1 MSASGRRG
9 SFLQADGSRSPRGAF
24 LHYRAHGFAT
34 SFPIVSPSRQR
45 AAALAAVG
53 AQLAQRLRRSVG
65 PKPHSRVHGGSIN
78 ESYCWETSEGALFVK
93 IAPVAQRSMFEAE
106 ADGLQELARAEAVR
120 VPRVLALDVADDMAF
135 LALEWIDLGGSASA
149 ASARLGEQLARQHR
163 VTAEQF
169 GWHRDNTI
177 GSTPQINTPAMSW
190 PEFFRDARLRYQLR
204 LAERNACGG
213 RLQERGAQLLDRI
226 AEFFADHRPVPSLLH
241 GDLWGGN
248 AAADEHGAPVLFDP
262 AVYYGDREADLAM
275 TRLFGG
281 FSPAFYSAYEAAWPL
296 PASAGSRVDLY
307 NLYHVL
313 NHLNLFGGGYLRQAE
328 SMIDRLLA
336 AGRGPA

>member
-1 MSASGRRG
+1 
-9 SFLQADGSRSPRGAF
+9 
-24 LHYRAHGFAT
+24 
-34 SFPIVSPSRQR
+34 VSPSRQR

-177 GSTPQINTPAMSW
+177 GSTPQINTRCTAW
-190 PEFFRDARLRYQLR
+190 PKFFRERRLRYQLD
-204 LAERNACGG
+204 LAAQNGYRG
-213 RLQERGAQLLDRI
+213 RLQERGARLLERI
-226 AEFFADHRPVPSLLH
+226 DAFFTDHRPQPSLLH

-248 AAADEHGAPVLFDP
+248 FDVDASGTPVIYDP
-262 AVYYGDREADLAM
+262 AVYYGDREADIAM
-275 TRLFGG
+275 THLFGG
-281 FSPAFYSAYEAAWPL
+281 FPPSFYSAYESAWPL
-296 PASAGSRVDLY
+296 PASAGARATLY

-313 NHLNLFGGGYLRQAE
+313 NHLNLFGGSYESQSV
-328 SMIDRLLA
+328 SMIDQLLA
-336 AGRGPA
+336 LSGS